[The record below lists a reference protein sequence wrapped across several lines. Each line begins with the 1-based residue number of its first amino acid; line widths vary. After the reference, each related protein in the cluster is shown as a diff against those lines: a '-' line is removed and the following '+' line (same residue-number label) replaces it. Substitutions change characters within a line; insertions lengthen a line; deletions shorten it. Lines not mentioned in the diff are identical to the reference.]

1 MAGSELHALRIG
13 EAPGPVL
20 EVLARGATVA
30 RFEVTDAHGERRDL
44 GVGYATE
51 EEYQR
56 RPHYLGA
63 VVGRYANRIA
73 GGLFELDGREVVLA
87 TNDRGNTLH
96 GGPDGFD
103 RRTWTVLE
111 HGTHHLVLELV
122 SPDGDQGFPGTLTTT
137 ARYEVAGDEVGLVL
151 TSRTDAPTVVNL
163 TSHVY
168 LRLPDPEL
176 TVPATTWL
184 PVDATGLPLGDPVP
198 VDGTPFDLRAGR
210 RVAEVVNADHP
221 QVRQAGGL
229 DHTLVVP
236 GEGLRTMAVLRS
248 SVASVEVVSDQ
259 PGVQVFTGNGFDGTD
274 RTWTGEPVER
284 HGAVALEP
292 QHFPDSPHHA
302 SYPTTVLRPGEERR
316 TEVRWRVSR

>member
-1 MAGSELHALRIG
+1 MAGSELRTLRIG
-13 EAPGPVL
+13 EAPGAVL

-51 EEYQR
+51 EEYER

-63 VVGRYANRIA
+63 VVGRS
-73 GGLFELDGREVVLA
+73 A
-87 TNDRGNTLH
+87 T
-96 GGPDGFD
+96 
-103 RRTWTVLE
+103 
-111 HGTHHLVLELV
+111 
-122 SPDGDQGFPGTLTTT
+122 
-137 ARYEVAGDEVGLVL
+137 
-151 TSRTDAPTVVNL
+151 
-163 TSHVY
+163 
-168 LRLPDPEL
+168 
-176 TVPATTWL
+176 
-184 PVDATGLPLGDPVP
+184 
-198 VDGTPFDLRAGR
+198 
-210 RVAEVVNADHP
+210 RVADVVREDHP